1 VFVCGT
7 GLGGQLGLGESVKRV
22 ATPTQVEALRDVFVV
37 SIATAFSQMLAIA
50 GACYAHA
57 QEAAAAAAAA

>member
-1 VFVCGT
+1 
-7 GLGGQLGLGESVKRV
+7 VKRV

-50 GACYAHA
+50 GACYTHA